1 MSLFIGVSP
10 DIRTSADDDALSNTT
25 SSLTFGIEGSD
36 GFLFRSNN
44 YVVAWDEATYPDP
57 ADDPNARIG
66 LLTGRSSRTLTVS
79 WGSFDTPIT
88 ALSGMPTI
96 AQLFRD
102 SEAPI
107 QVVESISESYPKNKV
122 VAKTV
127 ATVGTVAD
135 TVVSSTAAQ
144 TLLNSTITA
153 VNTDGG
159 GIVHMR
165 AGTFTQS
172 TADHI
177 WPKSNVTLQG
187 EGFAT
192 KTALASNKTIKIDEQ
207 SRVRI
212 RDLYIDA
219 SNHVTETPK
228 TFGIFI
234 DRSSDVT
241 VEDCWILDCK
251 NFGIFVTNK
260 TPDSTARRFRFVN
273 NTITGKCNDDLI
285 GGGPDVDTANV
296 AEIYIA
302 GNFIKQDAT
311 LDGAGDYLNAI
322 DLVAQQQATIIG
334 NTTYGG
340 ILLGGEKIP
349 HANVNVSNNIVNA
362 PWGMATGGAVG
373 QIAIL
378 CASNTDPVQEVDS
391 YGVNIISNHITS
403 GNIFIQGQ
411 STTSNRTRKII
422 ISKNDIKNNALASYA
437 DHTYGINLNYVANV
451 SVEGNIVDGAVRGIS
466 LTNTDAVDIS
476 NNTFI
481 NCTTPIVLGGTNTK
495 LTGRNN
501 IGINP
506 DVLYAQGNVT
516 GATTFDRVNGR
527 HITATL
533 TGNITVTLPNTF
545 FRGELMTLQL
555 TQDGTGNRTVTWPS
569 NFKKAGGSL
578 ALSTGASATDVIT
591 MRWDGTNWVEEG
603 RSLNIS

>member
-1 MSLFIGVSP
+1 MN
-10 DIRTSADDDALSNTT
+10 NTT
-25 SSLTFGIEGSD
+25 TSLTFQIRGSD
-36 GFLFRSNN
+36 GFQFAKDE
-44 YVVAWDEATYPDP
+44 YVVAWDEETYASPEN
-57 ADDPNARIG
+57 DPNARAG
-66 LLTGRSSRTLTVS
+66 LITSRTSTTLTVT
-79 WGSFDTPIT
+79 WGQFDTPVT
-88 ALSGMPTI
+88 ALGGTPTI
-96 AQLFRD
+96 AQLFGDTDAYLRVI
-102 SEAPI
+102 EGI
-107 QVVESISESYPKNKV
+107 TESYPMTRTV
-122 VAKTV
+122 SKTV
-127 ATVGTVAD
+127 ASVGTVAD

-144 TLLNSTITA
+144 TLLNSTIAA
-153 VNTDGG
+153 VNTAGG

-165 AGTFTQS
+165 AGTYTQS

-192 KTALASNKTIKIDEQ
+192 RTTLASNKTIKVDEQ

-228 TFGIFI
+228 TYGIFI

-322 DLVAQQQATIIG
+322 DLVAQQQSTIIG

-349 HANVNVSNNIVNA
+349 HANVNVNSNTVNA
-362 PWGMATGGAVG
+362 PWGMAVEEAVG

-378 CASNTDPVQEVDS
+378 CASNVGQQLDS
-391 YGVNIISNHITS
+391 YSVNIIGNQITS

-411 STTSNRTRKII
+411 ASTSNRTRKIN

-451 SVEGNIVDGAVRGIS
+451 SVEGNTIDGAVRGIS

-495 LTGRNN
+495 LTGHNN
-501 IGINP
+501 VGINP
-506 DVLYAQGNVT
+506 NVLYAQGNVT

-527 HITATL
+527 QITATL
-533 TGNITVTLPNTF
+533 TGNITVTLPSTF
-545 FRGELMTLQL
+545 FRGETLTLQL

-578 ALSTGASATDVIT
+578 TLSTGAGATDIVT
-591 MRWDGTNWVEEG
+591 MRWDGTNWIEEG